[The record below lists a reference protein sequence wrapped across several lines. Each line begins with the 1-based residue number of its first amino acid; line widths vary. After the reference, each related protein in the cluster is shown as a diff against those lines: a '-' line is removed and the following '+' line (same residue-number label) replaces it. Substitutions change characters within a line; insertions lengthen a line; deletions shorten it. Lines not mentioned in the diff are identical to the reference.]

1 MPLNWSPF
9 VDFVHRHNHFL
20 LTTHVRPDGDGLG
33 SILALGEAVRGL
45 GKQVQLAIPS
55 KLPPR
60 YSFLDQQNEIQVFAP
75 PGDRYHSCDAII
87 VVDTG
92 TWNQLVEVGEFIRKS
107 SAETIVIDHH
117 HTQDDLGGVALVD
130 ESAEATGR
138 LAFEAI
144 RAIGAPITP
153 AMANNLFIALAT
165 DTGWFKHSN
174 TTPKTFRLA
183 GDLAELGASPNAIKA
198 KLFERNSLER
208 QKLKGVMLSR
218 IRIEAAG
225 RIAFSF
231 VRLSD
236 YAETGAIPLDT
247 EDFIDELRSIEGV
260 EIAFLLLEQRDNAV
274 KVSFRSRTANVAKLA
289 EKFGGG
295 GHKLASGATLRGP
308 LEEAIKAVLAAAIG
322 ALDSA

>member
-9 VDFVHRHNHFL
+9 VDFVRRHSHFL

-33 SILALGEAVRGL
+33 SILALGEAVQGL
-45 GKQVQLAIPS
+45 GKQVQLVIPS

-60 YSFLDQQNEIQVFAP
+60 YSFLDQQNGIQVFAP
-75 PGDRYHSCDAII
+75 PGDRYQSCDAILI
-87 VVDTG
+87 MDTG

-107 SAETIVIDHH
+107 SAEKLVIDHH
-117 HTQDDLGGVALVD
+117 HTQDDLGGIAMVD

-144 RAIGAPITP
+144 QAIGAPITP
-153 AMANNLFIALAT
+153 TMANNLFVALAM
-165 DTGWFKHSN
+165 DTGWFMHSN
-174 TTPKTFRLA
+174 TTPGTFRLA
-183 GDLAELGASPNAIKA
+183 GDLAELGASPNTIKA
-198 KLFERNSLER
+198 KLFERNSLYR

-225 RIAFSF
+225 RIAFSYI
-231 VRLSD
+231 RLSD
-236 YAETGAIPLDT
+236 YVETGAVPLDT
-247 EDFIDELRSIEGV
+247 EDFIDELRGIEGV
-260 EIAFLLLEQRDNAV
+260 EIAFLLLEQRENAV

-289 EKFGGG
+289 MEFGGG

-308 LEEAIKAVLAAAIG
+308 LEAATEAVLAAATAVLG
-322 ALDSA
+322 SA